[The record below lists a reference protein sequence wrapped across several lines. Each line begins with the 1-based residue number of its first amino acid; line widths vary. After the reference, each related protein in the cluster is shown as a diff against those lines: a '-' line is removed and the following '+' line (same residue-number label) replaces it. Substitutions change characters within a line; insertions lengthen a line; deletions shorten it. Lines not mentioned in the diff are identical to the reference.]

1 MKKRHRMY
9 FRITQLKKK
18 MRDKMLMKRKIKV
31 EIERDDNL
39 KINIF
44 KSLLTESMFILKK
57 SNSW

>member
-31 EIERDDNL
+31 GIERDDNL

>member
-9 FRITQLKKK
+9 FRITQLKTK